1 MDTLFQDLRFG
12 LRSLVRAPG
21 FAFAAILTLSL
32 GIAATTVVFS
42 LINMILLRPIPAYE
56 PERLFR
62 VNDQPEGARMSM
74 NGFTAVPPAR
84 LASYEEVARDLVTGI
99 AGMRPIES
107 ALRTDAGA
115 ETVDIVVVTENF
127 FEVLGL
133 QPAVGRLI
141 NPGDAASGEPIA
153 VLSHRAWQQ
162 RYGGAPDIVGQ
173 SVYLNG
179 NPHKVVGVIRE
190 GFRGVQL
197 GASDEI
203 WVPLEAYRRLHP
215 SGRGRMEGTDVFV
228 VGIGRLADGVELS
241 TAQAA
246 LSAAAPNIP
255 FPGENVTVPSTV
267 LESMTLVPRESRGEI
282 VPFLTMFFVTALLVL
297 LIAATNVTGMLLA
310 RATGR
315 AREVAVRVAVGAD
328 RKRIVRQLVTEGVLI
343 FMLGSAA
350 ALLLT
355 FWLGNALPAWLPA
368 DVGEVLQEI
377 QPDGRVLGFGVLLSL
392 VAGLAFTIVPA
403 LQVARTDL
411 VTALKDGSAG
421 AGSRRMRLRSGFVV
435 AQVAMSLVL
444 LIVAGLFA
452 RTINNSTDGDVG
464 FQPTGV
470 VTAVIRPES
479 QGYEPAAATQLANE
493 MLRRVEAMPGVDTA
507 SLTMFAPMS
516 GSVWNTM
523 VSTPEMAGD
532 TTGDRLSDVSLV
544 TPGYFTTLQIPLI
557 AGRDFNS
564 GDVEGAP
571 EVAIINEALADTL
584 WPGENP
590 IGKRFTLDG
599 AQIEVVG
606 MTPTGKYHDMRDEKV
621 AIFYRPIAQEPAE
634 RYTILART
642 SGEAAP
648 LLAAIRQTL
657 AELDPDLALER
668 PMPMAELI
676 ASTLGPQQLAAALIG
691 SFGLIGLLLS
701 AIGLYGV
708 LSYHVG
714 QRTREIGIRI
724 ALGAR
729 ARAVTAMVMRHGTR
743 LALIGIV
750 IGVVL
755 SVAATRLVASLL
767 WGVSATDGPTFAA
780 VCILLSAV
788 AVVAS
793 WLPAR
798 RATRVDPTVAL
809 RAE

>member
-12 LRSLVRAPG
+12 MRSLLRAPG
-21 FAFAAILTLSL
+21 FAIAAILTLTL

-42 LINMILLRPIPAYE
+42 LINMILLRPIAAHE

-62 VNDQPEGARMSM
+62 LNDQTEGGRMSM

-84 LASYEEVARDLVTGI
+84 LASYEEVAGDLVKGI
-99 AGMRPIES
+99 AGMRPLES

-115 ETVDIVVVTENF
+115 EIVDIVVVTPNF

-133 QPAVGRLI
+133 GAAAGRLL
-141 NPGDAASGEPIA
+141 NSTDDAGGEPTA
-153 VLSHRAWQQ
+153 VLSYRAWKM

-173 SVYLNG
+173 TIYLNG
-179 NPHKVVGVIRE
+179 NPHKVVGVVQE

-197 GASDEI
+197 GAADEI
-203 WVPLEAYRRLHP
+203 WVPMEAYRRLHP
-215 SGRGRMEGTDVFV
+215 TGRGRMEGSDVWV
-228 VGIGRLADGVELS
+228 TGIGRLGDGVELS

-246 LSAAAPNIP
+246 LAAAAPNIP
-255 FPGENVTVPSTV
+255 FPDENITVPTTV
-267 LESMTLVPRESRGEI
+267 LESMSLVPRESRGQM

-377 QPDGRVLGFGVLLSL
+377 QPDGRVLAFGVLLSL

-403 LQVARTDL
+403 VQVARTDL

-421 AGSRRMRLRSGFVV
+421 AGSRRMRLRSTFVV

-452 RTINNSTDGDVG
+452 RTINNSTSGDIG
-464 FQPTGV
+464 FQPHGV
-470 VTAVIRPES
+470 VTAAIRPET
-479 QGYEPAAATQLANE
+479 QGYDPAAATRLADE

-507 SLTMFAPMS
+507 SLTMFPPMS
-516 GSVWNTM
+516 GFVWNTS

-532 TTGDRLSDVSLV
+532 TAGERISDVSLI
-544 TPGYFTTLQIPLI
+544 TPGYFATLQIPLV

-564 GDVEGAP
+564 GDVDGAP
-571 EVAIINEALADTL
+571 AVAIVNEALADTL
-584 WPGENP
+584 WPGQNP
-590 IGKRFTLDG
+590 LGRRFTMDG
-599 AQIEVVG
+599 EQIEVVG
-606 MTPTGKYHDMRDEKV
+606 LTPTGKYHDMRDDRV
-621 AIFYRPIAQEPAE
+621 AILYRPIAQVASE
-634 RYTILART
+634 RYTVLART

-648 LLAAIRQTL
+648 LLAAIRRTL

-668 PMPMAELI
+668 PMPMDEMI
-676 ASTLGPQQLAAALIG
+676 AATLGPQQLAAALIG
-691 SFGLIGLLLS
+691 SFGVIGLLLS

-750 IGVVL
+750 IGVVV
-755 SVAATRLVASLL
+755 SVAATRLLASLL
-767 WGVSATDGPTFAA
+767 YGVSATDGLTFAS

-788 AVVAS
+788 AILAS

>member
-12 LRSLVRAPG
+12 MRSLLRAPG
-21 FAFAAILTLSL
+21 FAFAAILTLAL

-62 VNDQPEGARMSM
+62 VNDQPEGGRMSM

-99 AGMRPIES
+99 AGMRPMES

-115 ETVDIVVVTENF
+115 EIVDIVIVTENF

-133 QPAVGRLI
+133 EPAVGRLI
-141 NPGDAASGEPIA
+141 NSADAATGEPIA

-162 RYGGAPDIVGQ
+162 RYGGAADIVGQ
-173 SVYLNG
+173 SIYLNG

-203 WVPLEAYRRLHP
+203 WVPMEAYRRLHP
-215 SGRGRMEGTDVFV
+215 TGRGRLEGTDVFV

-255 FPGENVTVPSTV
+255 FPDENITVPSTV
-267 LESMTLVPRESRGEI
+267 LESMTLVPAEQRGEI

-343 FMLGSAA
+343 FMLGSGA

-377 QPDGRVLGFGVLLSL
+377 RPDARVLGFGVLLSL

-421 AGSRRMRLRSGFVV
+421 AGSRRMRLRSTFVV

-452 RTINNSTDGDVG
+452 RTIRNSTDGDVG
-464 FQPTGV
+464 FEPKGV
-470 VTAVIRPES
+470 VTAAIRPES
-479 QGYEPAAATQLANE
+479 QGYEPAAATRLAEE

-507 SLTMFAPMS
+507 ALTMFPPMS
-516 GSVWNTM
+516 GFVWNTI

-532 TTGDRLSDVSLV
+532 TTGDRISDVSV
-544 TPGYFTTLQIPLI
+544 ITPGYLATLQIPLI

-571 EVAIINEALADTL
+571 EVAIVNEALADTL
-584 WPGENP
+584 WPGQNP

-599 AQIEVVG
+599 TQIEVVG
-606 MTPTGKYHDMRDEKV
+606 MTATGKYHDMRDDKV
-621 AIFYRPIAQEPAE
+621 AIFYRPIAQEQAE

-648 LLAAIRQTL
+648 LLAAIRRTL

-668 PMPMAELI
+668 PMPMEEMI
-676 ASTLGPQQLAAALIG
+676 AGTLGPQQLAAALIG

-750 IGVVL
+750 VGVVL

-780 VCILLSAV
+780 VCMLLSAV
-788 AVVAS
+788 AVLAS